1 MNKCARQWGQGV
13 MNMQSL
19 FFWSQ
24 QLCVC
29 VCVRAFVFET
39 YEMNSYLNEVSLQTD
54 TFMEENYWVL

>member
-1 MNKCARQWGQGV
+1 

-29 VCVRAFVFET
+29 VCVCAFVFET